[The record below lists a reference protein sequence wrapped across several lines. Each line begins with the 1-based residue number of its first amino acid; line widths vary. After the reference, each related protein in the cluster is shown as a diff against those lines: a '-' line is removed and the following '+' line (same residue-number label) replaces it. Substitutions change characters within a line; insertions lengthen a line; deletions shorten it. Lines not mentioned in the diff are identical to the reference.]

1 MHEAGKGTG
10 KCPEQEL
17 ESSSSG
23 FKLEAVFKDV
33 GEFAGRKG
41 LDIIQFH
48 LAFKAGG
55 TDRSRNA
62 SFRRGNGVTQYS
74 RMTMNQMDEMGL
86 SSPGSPLCSQL
97 GARPGHELQLHRS
110 GGSASQAQPP
120 LPASVCSTAGGKG
133 LARPLGCRGRD
144 RQGRAGSSRW
154 PSPRAKAC

>member
-10 KCPEQEL
+10 KCPEQKL
-17 ESSSSG
+17 GSSSSG
-23 FKLEAVFKDV
+23 FKLEAVFKDI

-110 GGSASQAQPP
+110 GGSA
-120 LPASVCSTAGGKG
+120 
-133 LARPLGCRGRD
+133 RPSLHFQRLFV
-144 RQGRAGSSRW
+144 RQRVEKALLDLSAVESATGRAASSRW